1 MRHWYIGCS
10 GFYYKEWKG
19 LFYPKALP
27 QKEWFQFYAQ
37 HFNALELNN
46 SFYRFPELSNLQH
59 WHDDSPKDFRFAV
72 KVPREITH
80 DKKFTDTQDLLN
92 EFYNVLQNGL
102 EEKLG
107 PVLFQL
113 PPSFD
118 YTEER
123 LKLLI
128 TQLDTTFTNVI
139 EFRNISWW
147 RDDVIETFR
156 KKGITF
162 CSVSYPGLIDNIIVN
177 TPHPYYRFHG
187 VPKLHNSPYEYGFL
201 KNVVDA
207 IETVQEVKAAY
218 LFFNNTMSGAALEN
232 AKTVQQLTNHIM

>member
-19 LFYPKALP
+19 IFYPKDLP
-27 QKEWFQFYAQ
+27 QHDWFQYYAQ

-46 SFYRFPELSNLQH
+46 TFYRFPELSNLQH
-59 WHDDSPKDFRFAV
+59 WHNDSPKDFHFSV

-80 DKKFTDTQDLLN
+80 DKKFVETEDLLR
-92 EFYNVLQNGL
+92 EFYSVLENGL
-102 EEKLG
+102 AEKLG
-107 PVLFQL
+107 TVLFQL

-118 YTEER
+118 YTTER
-123 LKLLI
+123 LKMLL
-128 TQLDTTFTNVI
+128 TQMDTSFTNVV

-147 RDDVIETFR
+147 RDDVIESLR

-162 CSVSYPGLIDNIIVN
+162 CSVSYPRLIDNVIVN
-177 TPHPYYRFHG
+177 TPYPYYRFHG
-187 VPKLHNSPYEYGFL
+187 VPKLYNSPYDYGFL

-207 IETVQEVKAAY
+207 MDTVKEVKAAY
-218 LFFNNTMSGAALEN
+218 LFFNNTMSGAAIEN
-232 AKTVQQLTNHIM
+232 AKTVQQLTNHIV

>member
-19 LFYPKALP
+19 LFYPKDLP
-27 QKEWFQFYAQ
+27 QKEWFQYYTQ

-46 SFYRFPELSNLQH
+46 TFYRFPELSALQH
-59 WHDDSPKDFRFAV
+59 WHDDSPKTFRFAV

-80 DKKFTDTQDLLN
+80 DKAFGGTEDLLN
-92 EFYNVLQNGL
+92 EFYNVLQSGL
-102 EEKLG
+102 QEKLG
-107 PVLFQL
+107 CVLFQL

-118 YTEER
+118 YTAER
-123 LKLLI
+123 LKTLLA
-128 TQLDTTFTNVI
+128 QLDTTFTNVV

-147 RDDVIETFR
+147 RDDVIETLR

-162 CSVSYPGLIDNIIVN
+162 CGVSYPGLIDNVIVN

-187 VPKLHNSPYEYGFL
+187 VPKLHNSAYDYGFL
-201 KNVVDA
+201 KNVVEA
-207 IETVQEVKAAY
+207 IDTVKEVKAAY

-232 AKTVQQLTNHIM
+232 AKTVQQLSNHIM